1 MGRGEDSASGAGSQG
16 WEGHI
21 AMATDSSLGITN
33 SQKCG
38 KLERDLLSASWG
50 SREAGGWAVCRE
62 WRGLP

>member
-1 MGRGEDSASGAGSQG
+1 MGGRILPPGRGPRVGKGR
-16 WEGHI
+16 I
-21 AMATDSSLGITN
+21 AMATDSSVGITN